1 MRQRVAVA
9 HAAPAPRHHQVHA
22 VPVARLLPSCGPVPP
37 QLLLGVCQLRRRA
50 VLLPQLVVVLPQ
62 LVVVLPQL
70 VVVVVAEARA
80 AVAHTQALGHS
91 SSLGRVG
98 PVHAAWPADGLSV
111 DTNQFKVSVS
121 TFVLLLEGAGLVVV
135 GTLGA
140 ADAGHD
146 GGQQQEGDQ
155 RHPRP
160 HRPRHASAD
169 IDTYMI

>member
-22 VPVARLLPSCGPVPP
+22 VPVARLLPSCGPAPP
-37 QLLLGVCQLRRRA
+37 QLLLGVSQLRRRD
-50 VLLPQLVVVLPQ
+50 VLLQL
-62 LVVVLPQL
+62 LVMLPQL
-70 VVVVVAEARA
+70 VVVVLVLVAQARA
-80 AVAHTQALGHS
+80 AIAHTQALGHS

-98 PVHAAWPADGLSV
+98 PVYAAWPADGLSV
-111 DTNQFKVSVS
+111 DTQCKVSVV

-135 GTLGA
+135 GTLRA

-160 HRPRHASAD
+160 HRPRHAPVDVD
-169 IDTYMI
+169 I

>member
-1 MRQRVAVA
+1 MGQRVAVA

-22 VPVARLLPSCGPVPP
+22 VPVARLLPSCGPAPP
-37 QLLLGVCQLRRRA
+37 QLLLGVSQLRRRD
-50 VLLPQLVVVLPQ
+50 VLLQL
-62 LVVVLPQL
+62 LVMLPQL
-70 VVVVVAEARA
+70 VVVVLVLVAQARA
-80 AVAHTQALGHS
+80 AIAHTQALGHS

-135 GTLGA
+135 GTLWA

-160 HRPRHASAD
+160 HRPRHAPVDVD
-169 IDTYMI
+169 I

>member
-22 VPVARLLPSCGPVPP
+22 VPVARLLPSCGPAPP
-37 QLLLGVCQLRRRA
+37 QLLLGVSQLRRRD
-50 VLLPQLVVVLPQ
+50 VLLQLLVVLPQ
-62 LVVVLPQL
+62 LVVVVL
-70 VVVVVAEARA
+70 VMVVAEARA

-111 DTNQFKVSVS
+111 DTQCKVSVV

-135 GTLGA
+135 GTLRA

-160 HRPRHASAD
+160 HRPRHAPVDVD
-169 IDTYMI
+169 I

>member
-22 VPVARLLPSCGPVPP
+22 VPVARLLPSCGPAPP

-50 VLLPQLVVVLPQ
+50 VLLPQLLEPQ
-62 LVVVLPQL
+62 LVVVLM
-70 VVVVVAEARA
+70 VVAEARA

-135 GTLGA
+135 GTLRA

-160 HRPRHASAD
+160 HRPRHAPVDVD
-169 IDTYMI
+169 I